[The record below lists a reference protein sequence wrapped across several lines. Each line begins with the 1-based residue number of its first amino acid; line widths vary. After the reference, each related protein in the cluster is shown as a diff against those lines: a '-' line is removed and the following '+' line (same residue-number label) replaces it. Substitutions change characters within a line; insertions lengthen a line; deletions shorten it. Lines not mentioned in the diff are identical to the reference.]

1 MTRLRLDAALYKPA
15 PPRKARQMGRPRL
28 KGARLPNLS
37 TVLTNPK
44 TQWQSF
50 TVKGWYGEGERVVE
64 VVTGTAV
71 WYHTG
76 MPTVAIRWVLIRDP
90 EGKFDSQALL
100 CTNQAIAPIQ
110 IIEWFV
116 RRWQVEVTFEEV
128 RTHLGV
134 ETQRQ
139 WSDKAIA
146 RTTPALLGL
155 FSLVTLLAHHLQAQ
169 QSFSVRQAAWYVKSL
184 PTFVDAMAIVR
195 QHLWPCTFSMSSTPT
210 EMVKVPRALLERLT
224 DTLLYAA

>member
-1 MTRLRLDAALYKPA
+1 MWLQTAAKPALELLAAVSQITNPVHVVTRLRLDAALYKPA

-44 TQWQSF
+44 TQWQSV

-116 RRWQVEVTFEEV
+116 RRTAGGS
-128 RTHLGV
+128 HL
-134 ETQRQ
+134 
-139 WSDKAIA
+139 
-146 RTTPALLGL
+146 
-155 FSLVTLLAHHLQAQ
+155 
-169 QSFSVRQAAWYVKSL
+169 
-184 PTFVDAMAIVR
+184 
-195 QHLWPCTFSMSSTPT
+195 
-210 EMVKVPRALLERLT
+210 
-224 DTLLYAA
+224 